1 MTKFSSELLDVA
13 INSFKTDVWVPGEVL
28 FHNAPEG
35 FGDAIR
41 FLVKEGLLE
50 ESRNHYKI
58 TFKGKA
64 LVDNGGFVAKYRR
77 ERIQFYSVIIATVVG
92 VISLAVSI
100 IAIFL

>member
-1 MTKFSSELLDVA
+1 MTKISSELLDEA
-13 INSFKTDVWVPGEVL
+13 ISSFKTDVWVPGEVL

-41 FLVKEGLLE
+41 FFVKEGLLE

-64 LVDNGGFVAKYRR
+64 LIDNGGFVAKYRR
-77 ERIQFYSVIIATVVG
+77 ERIQFYSVVIATVVG
-92 VISLAVSI
+92 VISLVVSI
-100 IAIFL
+100 VAIFL